1 MTEHS
6 AKRSGKS
13 KTLTPEELDQVIH
26 HLPSYKHQI
35 LALICRNCGCRIQE
49 ATLLTWDCFRDNQLT
64 FPYFVTKG
72 RLNTRDVPL
81 TRKFIKTLNEWK
93 KHCIDKKG
101 QGIVGSDYIIP
112 GRYGFD
118 KPLTTRAFMYAL
130 DEATERAKIIGSLFY
145 TAEFMFL

>member
-26 HLPSYKHQI
+26 HLPRYKHQI

-81 TRKFIKTLNEWK
+81 TRKFIQLVLVEPQRLLTVRE
-93 KHCIDKKG
+93 
-101 QGIVGSDYIIP
+101 IIANSGEMP
-112 GRYGFD
+112 RIPTPPF
-118 KPLTTRAFMYAL
+118 L
-130 DEATERAKIIGSLFY
+130 II
-145 TAEFMFL
+145 